1 MRTAFRAMYIFT
13 KQPANRTKWNIYK
26 AHFAAKPPL
35 ANMTCFNNWRQPGG
49 MKLDG
54 PRFTI
59 IVPSETVVPEFS
71 SFEWSGATVSRLE
84 VNNNLINRHTHY
96 WRWCVQPQASSSSPV
111 LPPLARGLTVVWS
124 VARQDTF
131 ISSNDDNVN
140 SRTDLLMVT
149 SFRPILLHL
158 LLVHLLRCETIL
170 GGLGW

>member
-1 MRTAFRAMYIFT
+1 MYIFT

-26 AHFAAKPPL
+26 AHFAAKPPYFSESDMFQQL
-35 ANMTCFNNWRQPGG
+35 KATWRHETRRSKIYNN
-49 MKLDG
+49 
-54 PRFTI
+54 
-59 IVPSETVVPEFS
+59 STVRNCSTRFS

-111 LPPLARGLTVVWS
+111 LPPLARGLTVIWP